1 MLTFALIGLALALI
15 GVAGLQIMYL
25 IYLDRVMKDRKDLI
39 KTLERQNKRLRSQLQ
54 QARFESKPITSEPT
68 NDDWAEVII
77 D

>member
-1 MLTFALIGLALALI
+1 MLTLALIGLAFALI

-25 IYLDRVMKDRKDLI
+25 LYLDRVMRDKKDLI
-39 KTLERQNKRLRSQLQ
+39 RTLERQNKRLRSQLQ
-54 QARFESKPITSEPT
+54 QARFESKPTTEPV